1 MSEIYNRSRGRLRHY
16 FSQPDEI
23 EGSLAKYNLE
33 TRSILPS
40 GRYGCDGTGG
50 VPLLRSETNP
60 NEVAIDDSDTHTLV
74 IGATA
79 SKKSRLI
86 AMPTVKILESAKES
100 MIIVDPKAE
109 IFARTAESLKKS
121 GFKVLTIDLRTPSL
135 GNAWNP
141 LAIPYKL
148 YLKNGSNDIDRACE
162 FVNDIANNLSNMQTA
177 HDKDPFWENS
187 AASFFFGLIMML
199 FKYVSQ
205 HKLSPECV
213 NIRNVLKLRN
223 VLCQNFYAGRTV
235 TPAVKYAQSDPFIYS
250 LLIGTLETAR
260 DTQAGILTT
269 FDQNMRTF
277 SIQPSLL
284 DMLSSDDG
292 IIQDIQ
298 EIPTAVFL
306 IVPDEKTSYHNLVS
320 LFVKQSYE
328 YFIYSAQKEVE
339 TNSNLRVN
347 YILDEFSSLPT
358 IADFPAMITAAR
370 SRKIRFT
377 LFVQSKHQLDL
388 RYKEEAETIRA
399 NCNNWIFL
407 VSREVSLLEELS
419 KLCGV
424 RRLSDGAIV
433 PVLSIT
439 DLQRLDKE
447 RGEAI
452 VISGRKKPIIATL
465 PDIKVYDGNHIKKPH
480 RTEQIRPSF
489 EIGFDFGPSER
500 NAITSPFLPKMEGKI
515 AEKIWT
521 EKRQDQ
527 DEE

>member
-1 MSEIYNRSRGRLRHY
+1 MSEIYNRSRGRLQRY

-23 EGSLAKYNLE
+23 ESSLAKYNLE
-33 TRSILPS
+33 TGSIRSS
-40 GRYGCDGTGG
+40 GRYGCDGVGG
-50 VPLLRSETNP
+50 VPLFRSETSP

-109 IFARTAESLKKS
+109 IFVRTAESLKKS
-121 GFKVLTIDLRTPSL
+121 GFKVLTIDLRRPSF
-135 GNAWNP
+135 GNSWNP

-148 YLKNGSNDIDRACE
+148 YLKNGANDIDRACE
-162 FVNDIANNLSNMQTA
+162 FVNDIANNLSNMQMSLN
-177 HDKDPFWENS
+177 KDPFWENS

-205 HKLSPECV
+205 HELNPECV

-223 VLCQNFYAGRTV
+223 ILCKDFYAGRTV

-269 FDQNMRTF
+269 FDQKMRTF

-292 IIQDIQ
+292 IIQGIQ
-298 EIPTAVFL
+298 KMPTAVFL

-328 YFIYSAQKEVE
+328 YFIYSAQREEKAD
-339 TNSNLRVN
+339 SNLRIN

-407 VSREVSLLEELS
+407 VSREVSLLDELS
-419 KLCGV
+419 QLCGV
-424 RRLSDGAIV
+424 RRLSDGTIV

-447 RGEAI
+447 RGEA
-452 VISGRKKPIIATL
+452 VVLNGRNKPIIATL

-489 EIGFDFGPSER
+489 EIDFEFGSSER
-500 NAITSPFLPKMEGKI
+500 SAVIPLVLPDFESKVSET
-515 AEKIWT
+515 IWT
-521 EKRQDQ
+521 EKKH